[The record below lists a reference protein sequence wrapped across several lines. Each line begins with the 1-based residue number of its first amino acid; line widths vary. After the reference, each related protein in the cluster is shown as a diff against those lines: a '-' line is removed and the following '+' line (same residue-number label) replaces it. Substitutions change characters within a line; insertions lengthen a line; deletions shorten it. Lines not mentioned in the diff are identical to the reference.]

1 MANFDSR
8 RAKNGRRRLNV
19 SPGAASENLSLTPMP
34 LNLTIP
40 AMKTFALLVSLI
52 TMTTLAASAQS
63 LYDIKLKDIDGK
75 DTTLAAYKGK
85 AVLIV
90 NVASKCGYTKQYTGL
105 EALYQKYKDQGFV
118 VLGFPCNQFGGQ
130 EPGTNEEI
138 KEFCSSKFSVTFPL
152 FDKLEV
158 NGANRHPLY
167 VALAG
172 KDSPFPGDIKW
183 NFNKFLIGKDGKIL
197 NRFESR
203 VTPES
208 DEMNA
213 AVRAALAAK

>member
-1 MANFDSR
+1 M
-8 RAKNGRRRLNV
+8 KK
-19 SPGAASENLSLTPMP
+19 LT
-34 LNLTIP
+34 
-40 AMKTFALLVSLI
+40 LLCSLI
-52 TMTTLAASAQS
+52 TMTALAVSAQS

-90 NVASKCGYTKQYTGL
+90 NVASKCGYTKQYSGL
-105 EALYQKYKDQGFV
+105 EATYPKYKDQGLV
-118 VLGFPCNQFGGQ
+118 ILGFPCNQFGGQ

-138 KEFCSSKFSVTFPL
+138 KEFCSSKFNVTFPL
-152 FDKLEV
+152 FDKIEV

-172 KDSPFPGDIKW
+172 KNSPFPGDIKW

-197 NRFESR
+197 KRFDSGVKPDAEELIQAVES
-203 VTPES
+203 
-208 DEMNA
+208 
-213 AVRAALAAK
+213 ALATK